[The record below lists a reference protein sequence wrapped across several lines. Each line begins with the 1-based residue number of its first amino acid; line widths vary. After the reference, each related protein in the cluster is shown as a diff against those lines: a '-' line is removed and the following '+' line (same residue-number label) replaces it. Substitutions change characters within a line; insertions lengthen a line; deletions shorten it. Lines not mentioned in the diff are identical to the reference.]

1 MIRIRLKRMGA
12 KARPFY
18 RIVVMPETMQ
28 RDGRAVDE
36 IGTYDPLKEPYEVN
50 LNKEKALDWL
60 RNGASAS
67 DTVVQILKREGI
79 WEEFEN
85 GKAKKAKKKPKKPR
99 VKKVKPVKEK
109 KRKSKPQEESAE
121 VSAET
126 KTEETVAESSDVT
139 EPETAS
145 EEPTETEE

>member
-1 MIRIRLKRMGA
+1 MIRVRLKRMGA

-36 IGTYDPLKEPYEVN
+36 IGTYDPLRDPYEVN
-50 LNKEKALDWL
+50 INKEKTLDWL
-60 RNGASAS
+60 KSGASAS

-79 WEEFEN
+79 WEEFES
-85 GKAKKAKKKPKKPR
+85 GKTKKAKKKPNKPR
-99 VKKVKPVKEK
+99 VKRVKPVKEK
-109 KRKSKPQEESAE
+109 KRKPKPQEESAE

-126 KTEETVAESSDVT
+126 KIEETVAEPSNVT

-145 EEPTETEE
+145 EEPAETEE